1 MADRC
6 DDEGARADG
15 AAEAFAAAARRFCT
29 FVDGAAAL
37 TLAERL
43 LTARTRLAE
52 LVHLASELPAVD
64 AGEPDP
70 DDEGATP
77 VDAPGFAELDGYRVV
92 FDPYGDGPATIGSL
106 ADDLADVY
114 RDLGRGLAA
123 FDTGAIAA
131 AIWEWR
137 FGFHVHWGRHA
148 VDALAAIHAA
158 IAAGSPMPPTPS
170 RRRS

>member
-1 MADRC
+1 MADRSG
-6 DDEGARADG
+6 DEGAIAGG
-15 AAEAFAAAARRFCT
+15 AVEAFAAAARRFCA

-43 LTARTRLAE
+43 LAARTRLAE
-52 LVHLASELPAVD
+52 LVHRASELPAVD
-64 AGEPDP
+64 AGGPDLAG
-70 DDEGATP
+70 DVATP
-77 VDAPGFAELDGYRVV
+77 VAAPGFAELDGYRVV
-92 FDPYGDGPATIGSL
+92 FDPYGDEPATIGSL
-106 ADDLADVY
+106 ADDLADVH

-123 FDTGAIAA
+123 FDAGAIAA
-131 AIWEWR
+131 ATWEWR

-158 IAAGSPMPPTPS
+158 IAAGSAMPPTPA